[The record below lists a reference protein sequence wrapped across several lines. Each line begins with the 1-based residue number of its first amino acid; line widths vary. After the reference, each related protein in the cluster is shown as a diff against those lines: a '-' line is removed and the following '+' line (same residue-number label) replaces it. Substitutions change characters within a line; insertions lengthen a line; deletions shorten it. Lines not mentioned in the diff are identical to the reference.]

1 MNQKNEV
8 NDKVLSIKINKNLI
22 REINMNLK
30 LLFSFWKLVYLDNY
44 LDYIEVLKH
53 VYNLNIEKRDLFFE
67 KRG

>member
-30 LLFSFWKLVYLDNY
+30 LLFSF
-44 LDYIEVLKH
+44 
-53 VYNLNIEKRDLFFE
+53 
-67 KRG
+67 